1 MSFKEWSSA
10 HSARAKDKPGDKSE
24 DAPAAD
30 KPVAQPDKTLAEVA
44 PARKS

>member
-10 HSARAKDKPGDKSE
+10 HSARAKDKPGDKSK
-24 DAPAAD
+24 DTPAAD
-30 KPVAQPDKTLAEVA
+30 KQPAQPDKAPAEVA